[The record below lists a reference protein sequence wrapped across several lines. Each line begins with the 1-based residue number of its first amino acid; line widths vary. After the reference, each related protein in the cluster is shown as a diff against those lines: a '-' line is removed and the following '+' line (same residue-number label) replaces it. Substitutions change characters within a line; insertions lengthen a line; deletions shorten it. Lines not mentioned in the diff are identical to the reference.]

1 MHNFYPENS
10 LESLQAAVKL
20 LTEENDRL
28 TKQVE
33 ASTRKDRY
41 QESQLRFRTVFERS
55 RHGNKIINSDLEI
68 LQVNPA
74 MVSLLGYDRKED
86 LIGTKIIFYS
96 PKEYQKDWKL
106 LQEKLWLR
114 TTPSFSLETCLLK
127 RDGTVIWCQVTSIL
141 FQDHD
146 ETFGYTII
154 EDITEQHKLLREK
167 DEFISVA
174 SHELKTPITTLK
186 ATLQFVNRFMKSQT
200 GIPKHVSDLCRKA
213 EANTIKLAHLV
224 SDLLNVTYI
233 EQGGLSI
240 NKSRFL
246 LADIIDGCCSH
257 VQLEGKYFI
266 TYQSDHKLE
275 VFADEHKVDQ
285 VLINLVNNAVKYAPD
300 SLEITISSEQLSDCV
315 KVSVSDNGPGIP
327 PEKLA
332 HLFDRYYRAVK
343 KGTSQ
348 SGLGLG
354 LYISAEI
361 IRRHQGGIGVNST
374 MGQGTTFWFTLP
386 NEGTV

>member
-1 MHNFYPENS
+1 MNDLHQENS
-10 LESLQAAVKL
+10 IESLQAAVSL
-20 LTEENDRL
+20 LTKENDRL
-28 TKQVE
+28 REQVG
-33 ASTRKDRY
+33 ASAKNDEY

-68 LQVNPA
+68 VQVNPA
-74 MVSLLGYDRKED
+74 MVRLLGYDRKEE
-86 LIGTKIIFYS
+86 LIGTKIIYYS
-96 PKEYQKDWKL
+96 PKDFQKDWKL

-127 RDGTVIWCQVTSIL
+127 KDGTVLWCQVTSIL

-154 EDITEQHKLLREK
+154 EDITEQHKLRQEK

-200 GIPKHVSDLCRKA
+200 GIPEHVLSLCRKA

-233 EQGGLSI
+233 EQGGLTL

-246 LADIIDGCCSH
+246 IADIIDGCCSH
-257 VQLEGKYFI
+257 VQLEGKYYI
-266 TYQSDHKLE
+266 TYNSDHTLE
-275 VFADEHKVDQ
+275 VFADEHKIDQ

-300 SLEITISSEQLSDCV
+300 SLEIVISSERLSDAV
-315 KVSVSDNGPGIP
+315 KISVSDKGPGIP
-327 PEKLA
+327 TEKSA
-332 HLFDRYYRAVK
+332 HLFERYYRAVK
-343 KGTSQ
+343 EGTSQ
-348 SGLGLG
+348 TGLGLG

-361 IRRHQGGIGVNST
+361 IRRHQGEIGVDSKL
-374 MGQGTTFWFTLP
+374 GEGTTFWFTLP
-386 NEGTV
+386 NE